1 MVSVIFNYDG
11 NIQEVKEQFNIDF
24 AEVSE
29 MIEGTY
35 MCALHN
41 ADDFDVMDDF
51 MAERGKIEVISGW
64 GKNGKQYKAKKEK
77 NKYSKT
83 KYKKYLK
90 EKIKY
95 DAEGNKIKKTKEEK
109 DKEAQEVWQV
119 NNYLGWADREL

>member
-41 ADDFDVMDDF
+41 ADDFDVMEDF

-64 GKNGKQYKAKKEK
+64 EKNGKQYKAKKEK
-77 NKYSKT
+77 NRYSKT
-83 KYKKYLK
+83 KFNKYLR
-90 EKIKY
+90 EKLDEDGK
-95 DAEGNKIKKTKEEK
+95 KIKKK
-109 DKEAQEVWQV
+109 DTDLWQV